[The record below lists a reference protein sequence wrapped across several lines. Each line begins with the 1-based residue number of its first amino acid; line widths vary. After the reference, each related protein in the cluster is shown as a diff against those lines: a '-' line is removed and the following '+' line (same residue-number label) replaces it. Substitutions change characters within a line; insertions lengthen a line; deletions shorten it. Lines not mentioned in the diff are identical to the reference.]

1 MKMEIT
7 EAQAR
12 ELWSSQLA
20 QPLAEKETQALAQ
33 FLSAN
38 PAIKEEL
45 DSTSMLWD
53 NLAKMEIPSPS
64 DHMDQKFDAF
74 MAQLAQPKVE
84 KMDVLYSLSIWFETN
99 WKVGVGALAIGLI
112 IGLALSP
119 NKEATKVDQLAS
131 EVSDLKKMMV
141 LSLIEKPQAQ
151 DRIRA
156 VSMVSEV
163 RKADASIVD
172 VLIETMN
179 KDKSLNV
186 RLASID
192 ALVQYGNDEEVRSAL
207 IKTIPR
213 QSSPLVLV
221 TLADALVQIQA
232 KEAASEF
239 QKMMDNKNVD
249 PSIKS
254 KLKSTIQT
262 LKEI

>member
-1 MKMEIT
+1 
-7 EAQAR
+7 
-12 ELWSSQLA
+12 
-20 QPLAEKETQALAQ
+20 
-33 FLSAN
+33 
-38 PAIKEEL
+38 
-45 DSTSMLWD
+45 
-53 NLAKMEIPSPS
+53 
-64 DHMDQKFDAF
+64 
-74 MAQLAQPKVE
+74 
-84 KMDVLYSLSIWFETN
+84 MDVLYSLSIWFETN

-186 RLASID
+186 RLAAID

-232 KEAASEF
+232 KEAATEF

>member
-1 MKMEIT
+1 
-7 EAQAR
+7 
-12 ELWSSQLA
+12 
-20 QPLAEKETQALAQ
+20 
-33 FLSAN
+33 
-38 PAIKEEL
+38 
-45 DSTSMLWD
+45 
-53 NLAKMEIPSPS
+53 
-64 DHMDQKFDAF
+64 
-74 MAQLAQPKVE
+74 
-84 KMDVLYSLSIWFETN
+84 
-99 WKVGVGALAIGLI
+99 
-112 IGLALSP
+112 
-119 NKEATKVDQLAS
+119 
-131 EVSDLKKMMV
+131 
-141 LSLIEKPQAQ
+141 
-151 DRIRA
+151 
-156 VSMVSEV
+156 MVSEV